1 MQSTLQNLGYFLR
14 LIAASI
20 EERLERFIFGDV
32 DVFAATN
39 GGANVD
45 SPDQVAPAMNT
56 EMAISISK
64 KM

>member
-45 SPDQVAPAMNT
+45 SPDQVAPN
-56 EMAISISK
+56 E
-64 KM
+64 